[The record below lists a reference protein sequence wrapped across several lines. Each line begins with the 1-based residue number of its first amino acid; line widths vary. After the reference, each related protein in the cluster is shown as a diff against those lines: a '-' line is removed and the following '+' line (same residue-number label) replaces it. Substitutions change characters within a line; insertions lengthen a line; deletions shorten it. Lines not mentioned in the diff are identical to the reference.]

1 MDGFIIMGPQPSN
14 WHIKHK
20 NDRSFGQIAADVMRN
35 GMGSW
40 LFVGSFITFMVL
52 WAFFAHWDPF
62 PFIFLNLLL
71 SMLAGM
77 QGAILLIASKR
88 QDQLASA
95 MAQHDYDTNLAAKK
109 EIEDLTIL
117 VQDMKTLLER
127 K

>member
-1 MDGFIIMGPQPSN
+1 
-14 WHIKHK
+14 
-20 NDRSFGQIAADVMRN
+20 MRN

-40 LFVGSFITFMVL
+40 LFVGSFIAFMVL